1 MFMDAI
7 PASTPEYDPFSP
19 AVMNNPLPFYK
30 ELRRDHPV
38 LYLPKYDAFF
48 FSRFDDIM
56 EMLSLVDNSLLQS
69 EGPLPKPAALLVHNT
84 EAPPIP
90 ATDPFPMAQRLGL
103 PVYGEVRRAH
113 VRPMMPR
120 GVTGLTEFV
129 RDTANAQLD
138 LLLPRKRFNLI
149 KDFAGIVSASVIT
162 RLMGMPIELAGKV
175 LEIVNSGTR
184 TDPELGGFDSGA
196 VARQAIEFYLPF
208 IEARFSAGADGSVP
222 MVDGMI
228 QYRFEGRA
236 LTPTQVA
243 QQLVCAFIGGTET
256 VPKITGHGLMELAAR
271 PDQLAAVRAD
281 LTANGP
287 KAVEEMI
294 RFCAPAQWF
303 MRTAQLPVTIA
314 GQAIRPGQRLFMLL
328 GSALRDEREFDAP
341 DEFRWD
347 RAIPRVLSFGHGM
360 HFCIGV
366 HLARMEIQVMLD
378 TVLRRI
384 PDFNIAMFDMGA
396 AVRHPS
402 SFQWGWNDLVVE
414 LR

>member
-1 MFMDAI
+1 MNAT
-7 PASTPEYDPFSP
+7 PARTTDYDPFSP

-90 ATDPFPMAQRLGL
+90 PTSPFPMAQRLGM

-120 GVTGLTEFV
+120 GVAGLTEFV
-129 RDTANAQLD
+129 RETANNLLD
-138 LLLPRKRFNLI
+138 NLLPQKRFNLI
-149 KDFAGIVSASVIT
+149 KDFAGIVSSSVIAK
-162 RLMGMPIELAGKV
+162 LMGMPIELAGTI
-175 LEIVNSGTR
+175 LDIVNSGTR
-184 TDPELGGFDSGA
+184 TDPELGGFDSAA
-196 VARQAIEFYLPF
+196 VAKQAIQFYLPY
-208 IEARFSAGADGSVP
+208 IEARFAAGADGSVP

-228 QYRFEGRA
+228 NYRFEGRG
-236 LTPTQVA
+236 LTPVEVA

-271 PDQLAAVRAD
+271 PDQLNAVCAD
-281 LTANGP
+281 LASNVP

-303 MRTAQLPVTIA
+303 MRTAQQPVTIA
-314 GQAIRPGQRLFMLL
+314 AQSIRPGQRLFMLL
-328 GSALRDEREFDAP
+328 GSALRDEREFQAP
-341 DEFRWD
+341 DEFHWD
-347 RAIPRVLSFGHGM
+347 RSIPRVLSFGNGI

-366 HLARMEIQVMLD
+366 HLARMEIQVMVE

-384 PDFNIAMFDMGA
+384 PDFNIAMFDMDA

-402 SFQWGWNDLVVE
+402 SFQWGWNDLVIE
-414 LR
+414 LA